1 MKIYLLT
8 RNAGLYS
15 SRRILEAGR
24 YRGHDIRPLDYL
36 NTSLVLEK
44 SKSRIVYNNGT
55 LALPDAI
62 IPRIGASHT
71 FYGAAVVRQFQM
83 LKVLTAVDSDALLR
97 SRDKFKCLQL
107 LNMHGVNMP
116 ITGFAGSNNNSEDLI
131 KAVGNAPLIIKLLEG
146 TQGLGVLLQESNKGA
161 ASVLE
166 AFSQV
171 DARVLIQEFIQESSG
186 VDVRAIVVGG
196 KVVAAMKRTAPEGEF
211 RSNIHRGGKG
221 EKVDLTYQEEQAAIQ
236 SAEALGLGVAGVDML
251 LSEEGPKVIEV
262 NSSPGLEGVEG
273 CTQLDI
279 AKEIIIYLEN
289 EYKRSK

>member
-24 YRGHDIRPLDYL
+24 YRGHDIRPMDYR

-44 SKSRIVYNNGT
+44 GKSRIVYNNGT

-62 IPRIGASHT
+62 IPRVGASHT
-71 FYGAAVVRQFQM
+71 LYGAAVVRQFQM
-83 LKVLTAVDSDALLR
+83 LNVITAVDSDALLR

-107 LNMHGVNMP
+107 LSMYGVNMP
-116 ITGFAGSNNNSEDLI
+116 ITGFAGSNNNSDDLI
-131 KAVGNAPLIIKLLEG
+131 KAVGNAPLVLKLLEG
-146 TQGLGVLLQESNKGA
+146 TQGLGVLLQDTDKGA
-161 ASVLE
+161 KSVLE

-171 DARVLIQEFIQESSG
+171 EARMMVQQYIKESAG
-186 VDVRAIVVGG
+186 TDIRAIVVGG
-196 KVVAAMKRTAPEGEF
+196 KVVAAMKRVAPEGEF

-221 EKVDLTYQEEQAAIQ
+221 VKIDLSYQEEHLALQ

-251 LSEEGPKVIEV
+251 ISDDGPKVIEV

-273 CTQLDI
+273 CTRLDI

-289 EYKRSK
+289 ELKQSK

>member
-44 SKSRIVYNNGT
+44 GKSRIVYNNGT
-55 LALPDAI
+55 LALPEAI
-62 IPRIGASHT
+62 IPRVGASHT
-71 FYGAAVVRQFQM
+71 SYGSAVVRQFQM
-83 LKVLTAVDSDALLR
+83 QNVFSVVDSEALLR

-107 LNMHGVNMP
+107 LSDHGIDMP
-116 ITGFAGSNNNSEDLI
+116 ITGFAGSNNNAEDLI
-131 KAVGNAPLIIKLLEG
+131 KAVGSAPLILKLLEG
-146 TQGLGVLLQESNKGA
+146 TQGLGVLLQETDKGA
-161 ASVLE
+161 QSVLE
-166 AFSQV
+166 AFGQL
-171 DARVLIQEFIQESSG
+171 DTRMIIQEFIKESSG

-196 KVVAAMKRTAPEGEF
+196 KVVAAMKRTAPKGEF
-211 RSNIHRGGKG
+211 RSNIHRGGRG
-221 EKVDLTYQEEQAAIQ
+221 EKIRLSAEEEQAAVQ
-236 SAEALGLGVAGVDML
+236 SAEVLGLGVAGVDML
-251 LSEEGPKVIEV
+251 LSDKGPKVIEV

-273 CTQLDI
+273 CTKLNI

-289 EYKRSK
+289 EFKRGK

>member
-1 MKIYLLT
+1 MRIYLLT

-44 SKSRIVYNNGT
+44 GRSRIVYNNGT

-62 IPRIGASHT
+62 IPRIGATHT
-71 FYGAAVVRQFQM
+71 FYGSAVVRQFQ
-83 LKVLTAVDSDALLR
+83 LLNVLSAVDSDALLR

-107 LNMHGVNMP
+107 LNNEGIDMP
-116 ITGFAGSNNNSEDLI
+116 ITGFAGSNNNSDDLI

-146 TQGLGVLLQESNKGA
+146 TQGLGVLLQETNKGA
-161 ASVLE
+161 QSVLE
-166 AFSQV
+166 AFSQLE
-171 DARVLIQEFIQESSG
+171 ARVIIQEFVKESSG

-196 KVVAAMKRTAPEGEF
+196 KVVAAMKRIAPEGEF
-211 RSNIHRGGKG
+211 RSNIHRGGRG
-221 EKVDLTYQEEQAAIQ
+221 EKIELNYQEEQAAIR
-236 SAEALGLGVAGVDML
+236 SAESLGLGVAGVDML
-251 LSEEGPKVIEV
+251 ISEEGPKVIEV

-273 CTQLDI
+273 CTKLDI

-289 EYKRSK
+289 EFKRNQ

>member
-44 SKSRIVYNNGT
+44 GRSRIVYNNGT

-71 FYGAAVVRQFQM
+71 FYGSAVVRQFQ
-83 LKVLTAVDSDALLR
+83 LLNVFSAVDSDALLR

-107 LNMHGVNMP
+107 LNNEGIDMP
-116 ITGFAGSNNNSEDLI
+116 ITGFAGSNNNSDDLI

-146 TQGLGVLLQESNKGA
+146 TQGLGVLLQETNKGA
-161 ASVLE
+161 QSVLE
-166 AFSQV
+166 AFSQLE
-171 DARVLIQEFIQESSG
+171 ARVIIQEYIKESAG
-186 VDVRAIVVGG
+186 IDVRAIVVGG
-196 KVVAAMKRTAPEGEF
+196 KVVAAMKRVAPEGEF
-211 RSNIHRGGKG
+211 RSNIHRGGRG
-221 EKVDLTYQEEQAAIQ
+221 EKIELSYQEEHAAIR
-236 SAEALGLGVAGVDML
+236 SAESLGLGVAGVDML
-251 LSEEGPKVIEV
+251 ISEEGPKVIEV
-262 NSSPGLEGVEG
+262 NSSPGIEGIEG
-273 CTQLDI
+273 CTKLDI

-289 EYKRSK
+289 EFKRNK

>member
-44 SKSRIVYNNGT
+44 GKSRIVYNNGT

-62 IPRIGASHT
+62 IPRIGASYT

-83 LKVLTAVDSDALLR
+83 LNVFSAVDSDALLR

-107 LNMHGVNMP
+107 LNNEGIDMP
-116 ITGFAGSNNNSEDLI
+116 ITGFAGSNNNSDDLI

-146 TQGLGVLLQESNKGA
+146 TQGLGVLLQETNKGA
-161 ASVLE
+161 QSVLE
-166 AFSQV
+166 AFSQLE
-171 DARVLIQEFIQESSG
+171 ARVIIQEFVKESSG
-186 VDVRAIVVGG
+186 IDVRAIVVGG
-196 KVVAAMKRTAPEGEF
+196 RVVASMKRVAPEGEF
-211 RSNIHRGGKG
+211 RSNIHRGGRG
-221 EKVDLTYQEEQAAIQ
+221 EKIILTPEEEEAAVR
-236 SAEALGLGVAGVDML
+236 SAQTLGLGIAGVDML
-251 LSEEGPKVIEV
+251 ISESGPKVIEV
-262 NSSPGLEGVEG
+262 NSSPGIEGMEG
-273 CTQLDI
+273 CTKLDV

-289 EYKRSK
+289 EFKQS